1 VVIRRP
7 IERLCRRLRTAS
19 PQSGHNPHGFIAWR
33 LLELDRNY
41 KAWHERTDEGKRLR
55 SEQSFPEWVQEV
67 NANFRR
73 IIEPDIY
80 PDEYVG
86 LVLSEEEL
94 RALTRAL
101 LERLQWD
108 PGGAIISALGQTLR
122 LEVVPPLLSVTRSS
136 ARTEVRRTR
145 NTAKLPFKRSV
156 LFCSTDP

>member
-1 VVIRRP
+1 
-7 IERLCRRLRTAS
+7 
-19 PQSGHNPHGFIAWR
+19 
-33 LLELDRNY
+33 
-41 KAWHERTDEGKRLR
+41 
-55 SEQSFPEWVQEV
+55 VQEV